1 MRQRRRR
8 KKKYVRQKI
17 YVFAGVLL
25 FFALIA
31 LIIPLRP
38 KESAVE
44 KRTLAKFPKPTLETV
59 WNGEFFESMNTWYAD
74 TFPFRDWLISRNMKF
89 RSAYGIQKTQIYGS
103 MQASADNTEEK
114 KEKEKKVD
122 TDAEPADEKQDKT
135 LKDGTKQ
142 RAIEQIQEQF
152 GAVYLAEDTAFS
164 LFGFSQDVTDDYIEA
179 VNALVNKVD
188 EEEVKIYDMVVPISS
203 GVYLD
208 SKLQK
213 DLGSNDQKEA
223 VQYIYDRL
231 DDKVTT
237 VDVFAALENHNDEYL
252 YFRSDHHWTALGA
265 YYAYCEFMDIQ
276 DMKPTPID
284 SYETMTF
291 DNFLGTMYSYCNQ
304 APALGNNPDSVTA
317 YIPLATND
325 MQFLDKNGTTMDYK
339 VITDVSG
346 WNSASKYNCFI
357 GSDQPLAW
365 IQNPKKSDG
374 SSCLVVKES
383 YGNAF
388 VPFLVDHYEYVYVVD
403 YRFYPKSL
411 TELIA
416 EKEIKNVLFL
426 NNVMATSTDTLVPS
440 LLALVNL

>member
-1 MRQRRRR
+1 MNHRA
-8 KKKYVRQKI
+8 KLTLH
-17 YVFAGVLL
+17 F
-25 FFALIA
+25 
-31 LIIPLRP
+31 P
-38 KESAVE
+38 VE
-44 KRTLAKFPKPTLETV
+44 NSDIGT
-59 WNGEFFESMNTWYAD
+59 G
-74 TFPFRDWLISRNMKF
+74 
-89 RSAYGIQKTQIYGS
+89 
-103 MQASADNTEEK
+103 K

-122 TDAEPADEKQDKT
+122 TDAEPADKKQDKT

-365 IQNPKKSDG
+365 IHNPKKSDG

>member
-1 MRQRRRR
+1 
-8 KKKYVRQKI
+8 
-17 YVFAGVLL
+17 
-25 FFALIA
+25 
-31 LIIPLRP
+31 
-38 KESAVE
+38 
-44 KRTLAKFPKPTLETV
+44 
-59 WNGEFFESMNTWYAD
+59 
-74 TFPFRDWLISRNMKF
+74 
-89 RSAYGIQKTQIYGS
+89 
-103 MQASADNTEEK
+103 
-114 KEKEKKVD
+114 
-122 TDAEPADEKQDKT
+122 
-135 LKDGTKQ
+135 
-142 RAIEQIQEQF
+142 
-152 GAVYLAEDTAFS
+152 
-164 LFGFSQDVTDDYIEA
+164 
-179 VNALVNKVD
+179 
-188 EEEVKIYDMVVPISS
+188 
-203 GVYLD
+203 
-208 SKLQK
+208 
-213 DLGSNDQKEA
+213 
-223 VQYIYDRL
+223 
-231 DDKVTT
+231 
-237 VDVFAALENHNDEYL
+237 
-252 YFRSDHHWTALGA
+252 
-265 YYAYCEFMDIQ
+265 
-276 DMKPTPID
+276 MKPTPID

-291 DNFLGTMYSYCNQ
+291 DNFLGTMYPYCNQ
-304 APALGNNPDSVTA
+304 APALGNNPESVTA

-365 IQNPKKSDG
+365 IHNPKKSDG

>member
-1 MRQRRRR
+1 MRR
-8 KKKYVRQKI
+8 KRKRKYVRQKI
-17 YVFAGVLL
+17 YVFASVLL
-25 FFALIA
+25 FFALTA

-59 WNGEFFESMNTWYAD
+59 WNGEFFESMNTRYAD

-89 RSAYGIQKTQIYGS
+89 RSAYGIQTKQIYGS
-103 MQASADNTEEK
+103 MQASAGDSETKDK
-114 KEKEKKVD
+114 KEK
-122 TDAEPADEKQDKT
+122 DAEESADEKQDKT

-142 RAIEQIQEQF
+142 RAIGQIQEQF

-164 LFGFSQDVTDDYIEA
+164 LFGFSQEVTDEYVKA
-179 VNALVNKVD
+179 VNTLAGKVD
-188 EEEVKIYDMVVPISS
+188 EEVKVYDMVVPISS

-208 SKLQK
+208 PKLQK
-213 DLGSNDQKEA
+213 ELGSNDQKEA
-223 VQYIYDRL
+223 VQYIYDHL

-237 VDVFAALENHNDEYL
+237 VDAFATLENHNDEYL

-265 YYAYCEFMDIQ
+265 YYAYCEFMDVQ

-317 YIPLATND
+317 YIPLATNE

-365 IQNPKKSDG
+365 IQNPDKSDG
-374 SSCLVVKES
+374 SSCLVIKES

-403 YRFYPKSL
+403 YRFYPNSL
-411 TELIA
+411 TELIK
-416 EKEIKNVLFL
+416 EKEIKNILFL
-426 NNVMATSTDTLVPS
+426 NNVMATSTDTLIPS
-440 LLALVNL
+440 LTELVNY